1 MRYSPTPMKPTLM
14 LWDLPGCE
22 RVVDLSGKN
31 RPAQAVRPD
40 LGAQQRGEVS
50 AAEIAGRNR
59 VKHRERSLLAQPL
72 ISAEDERLVALLVEL
87 GDVERPPGGGP
98 KLIALELRPGN
109 VSRVVEEIVR
119 VQVAVAQE
127 FKDVAME
134 GVAAGSGDGVH
145 YVAHAPAVLGRESVG
160 LNLEFLGFVNRRNI
174 DDAVPVACPVPVS
187 VQEEGGGSKAAASG
201 LGSAGCC

>member
-1 MRYSPTPMKPTLM
+1 M
-14 LWDLPGCE
+14 
-22 RVVDLSGKN
+22 
-31 RPAQAVRPD
+31 
-40 LGAQQRGEVS
+40 
-50 AAEIAGRNR
+50 
-59 VKHRERSLLAQPL
+59 
-72 ISAEDERLVALLVEL
+72 
-87 GDVERPPGGGP
+87 GP

-174 DDAVPVACPVPVS
+174 DDAVPVFVLPARGPDVDFAHVTRPRR
-187 VQEEGGGSKAAASG
+187 A
-201 LGSAGCC
+201 